1 MSDRDVIP
9 SDVRV
14 LVRVRPVAGDTPRA
28 VVQAE
33 MVYTM
38 GVDDVVRV
46 PLDPRWGAKR
56 SYVGGGKFL
65 VRNIHREQ
73 EVVRSLFDAG
83 VRWYSQLPDVV
94 ELVQRNPAIATVAND
109 EKPKRKKDRGA
120 QLRTPADD
128 GPVFDRVVKPGR
140 VVVHPEGWGEVVGRE
155 AVELWVDHVPRWKSD
170 GWEVEAATHDVWN
183 LDPLRAAL
191 HVRVDGQTMLVEG
204 QLTVGRVMLSPHD
217 LRFALSRGHKWAYHR
232 GRAVPLPQRADLG
245 FLADAAEK
253 QVAVQLGDSGK
264 IAPLLQGVLD
274 ASVAEGCK
282 LIIQA
287 LIAATGPVQPSPHL
301 TATLRDYQVY
311 GMRWLQS
318 HYDAGMGCLLAD
330 SMGVGKAQPLRSMVA
345 TPAGWRPIGELRVG
359 DEVIGRD
366 GRPTKVTGVFPQGVK
381 PVYRVTFN
389 DSYSTL
395 CCAEHLWAARSPQ
408 DKFSGK
414 PFRVVSTQDI
424 MDRGLRDCNRNLRW
438 YIPMVEPV
446 QYEARNL
453 PLDPYLVGALVAN
466 ANFGTT
472 IGYSGSAAQVDLLK
486 PYLPEPVEAR
496 QCGEWEYRLA
506 VQRAGQHNPL
516 RKILVDLGLAGHL
529 ANAKFIPAEYMSGSV
544 EQRLALLQGLCD
556 GDGCVNKEGII
567 VEYNTVSPKLAAQ
580 VVEIVQS
587 LGGVALMSKRIPKFT
602 YKGERKEGQMD
613 HRVRISLPPG
623 FCPFRL
629 PAKAD
634 RFRPRTKYQPNR
646 GIVSIE
652 PEGDEECVCIAVDA
666 PDHLYVTE
674 NYIVT
679 HNTVQCLAMLANVY
693 DANSGKLRALV
704 VCPTSLIAN
713 WSNEIVKFTKH
724 FHVLRW
730 EGTNRKVNET
740 RLGDYNIVLTSYQT
754 LLRDNVA
761 FQQIP
766 WDIAILDEAQ
776 QVKNSDSK
784 TWAEVCALKPR
795 RRLAITGTPIEN
807 NLGELYAIME
817 FAVPGLLGT
826 QEQFE
831 EAFVEPIKNED
842 REAMM
847 RLRQLVSPF
856 ILRRTKEEVAHDL
869 PDKEII
875 DYMCPM
881 TLPQKQ
887 AYDAMFEDYRQ
898 QLRTALSVDRGR
910 FFALMLAATTRLR
923 QMATDPRLSPQGAQ
937 FRADHSGKM
946 VAFRTL
952 AGKKIAAGSKVLVF
966 SQWTEM
972 LSLLKQEAERC
983 KWSYCYLDGSTKDRQ
998 AEVDRFQ
1005 NTPDV
1010 KVFFI
1015 SLNAG
1020 GVGLNLTA
1028 ADTVIIVDPWWN
1040 PAKEAQA
1047 MDRAHRIGQKQN
1059 VYVYRLL
1066 AEDTIE
1072 ANIATMQAN
1081 KAFLASSVLDADM
1094 PDEQVAQNRNS
1105 EIQRLFGL
1113 LD

>member
-1 MSDRDVIP
+1 
-9 SDVRV
+9 
-14 LVRVRPVAGDTPRA
+14 
-28 VVQAE
+28 

-38 GVDDVVRV
+38 GVDETVRV

-73 EVVRSLFDAG
+73 EVVRTLFDAG

-109 EKPKRKKDRGA
+109 ERPKRKKDRAA

-330 SMGVGKAQPLRSMVA
+330 SMGVGK
-345 TPAGWRPIGELRVG
+345 
-359 DEVIGRD
+359 
-366 GRPTKVTGVFPQGVK
+366 
-381 PVYRVTFN
+381 
-389 DSYSTL
+389 
-395 CCAEHLWAARSPQ
+395 
-408 DKFSGK
+408 
-414 PFRVVSTQDI
+414 
-424 MDRGLRDCNRNLRW
+424 
-438 YIPMVEPV
+438 
-446 QYEARNL
+446 
-453 PLDPYLVGALVAN
+453 
-466 ANFGTT
+466 
-472 IGYSGSAAQVDLLK
+472 
-486 PYLPEPVEAR
+486 
-496 QCGEWEYRLA
+496 
-506 VQRAGQHNPL
+506 
-516 RKILVDLGLAGHL
+516 
-529 ANAKFIPAEYMSGSV
+529 
-544 EQRLALLQGLCD
+544 
-556 GDGCVNKEGII
+556 
-567 VEYNTVSPKLAAQ
+567 
-580 VVEIVQS
+580 
-587 LGGVALMSKRIPKFT
+587 
-602 YKGERKEGQMD
+602 
-613 HRVRISLPPG
+613 
-623 FCPFRL
+623 
-629 PAKAD
+629 
-634 RFRPRTKYQPNR
+634 
-646 GIVSIE
+646 
-652 PEGDEECVCIAVDA
+652 
-666 PDHLYVTE
+666 
-674 NYIVT
+674 
-679 HNTVQCLAMLANVY
+679 TVQCLAMLANVY
-693 DANSGKLRALV
+693 DASSGKLRALV

-1005 NTPDV
+1005 NTPEV